1 MTRPLASDN
10 YPECR
15 HTSIYHLSPKCTRK
29 QSGIP
34 CLLEL
39 HQFSLHPNH
48 DRLEYVINRKN
59 VLSRPKEQNCYSYEL
74 LAGYERRHT
83 ISTSQS
89 ILDRDTANVCPSTH
103 VPQAAA
109 RRIEYRVPRHNW
121 TMARVVEHVN
131 AWVCRWYILSR

>member
-34 CLLEL
+34 RSLEL

-48 DRLEYVINRKN
+48 DTLEYVINRKN
-59 VLSRPKEQNCYSYEL
+59 VLSRPKEQNCHSYEL

-83 ISTSQS
+83 ISTSHI
-89 ILDRDTANVCPSTH
+89 ILDRDTANVCPSAH
-103 VPQAAA
+103 VPQAVA
-109 RRIEYRVPRHNW
+109 RQIECRVSRHDW
-121 TMARVVEHVN
+121 AMTRVNRHVK
-131 AWVCRWYILSR
+131 AWVRRWYTLAR